1 MSVSLRS
8 KSDISAWLKFHLP
21 VSKMKMSL
29 TIRFLPSP
37 SLPPKMMRYCPNWV
51 DEWQF
56 LVEGG

>member
-1 MSVSLRS
+1 MSISLF
-8 KSDISAWLKFHLP
+8 DQNQIFLLDLP
-21 VSKMKMSL
+21 VSNMKMSL
-29 TIRFLPSP
+29 TMRFLPSP

>member
-1 MSVSLRS
+1 MSISLF
-8 KSDISAWLKFHLP
+8 DQNQIFLLDLP
-21 VSKMKMSL
+21 VSNMKMSF
-29 TIRFLPSP
+29 TMRFLPSP